1 MRIPVEFVRPRP
13 LMRVAALT
21 VLSGLTAGCS
31 ADSSRFVD
39 NPFSNPFRSQ
49 TQTASIPDDVAY
61 PTPRVTSQPLAAS
74 TVPST
79 RPIAAQPLPP
89 VGSVGTRPAAAS
101 PQPAYSFNRTGTT
114 TVASTGTLGT
124 APRVTSSGRGG
135 WMAEG
140 GTVVTSREGDSA
152 ATLSNRYGVPAD
164 AIRRANG
171 IGTGPLAAGQRI
183 TIPVYDINAVP
194 ERQTASVAPASHPV
208 RTQVI
213 ALQPRPP
220 RPVAATPA
228 PARVAAARPVAGTV
242 HVVKPGET
250 LTSIALAYGTTRPK
264 LAKANNIDEWMNVR
278 IGQKLRVGGTPAN
291 VQASVKSIVTPKA
304 SSGLQTAAIK
314 PQPDQEKKPGKPLT
328 KPVVTA
334 QASKPIGK
342 PAKPKVEPAFDDGD
356 DGLDETAALPPKPA
370 DEPKPRNAA
379 SFRWPVKGRVIQS
392 FGQSTDGIN
401 ISVPEGTEVKAAE
414 NGVVAYAGNELKGY
428 GNLVLIRHADGFV
441 TAYAHAKDLKV
452 KRGDS
457 VRRGETIA
465 TAGQTGN
472 VTSPQLLFELR
483 KGATPVDPRRYLAA
497 SN

>member
-1 MRIPVEFVRPRP
+1 
-13 LMRVAALT
+13 
-21 VLSGLTAGCS
+21 
-31 ADSSRFVD
+31 
-39 NPFSNPFRSQ
+39 
-49 TQTASIPDDVAY
+49 
-61 PTPRVTSQPLAAS
+61 
-74 TVPST
+74 
-79 RPIAAQPLPP
+79 
-89 VGSVGTRPAAAS
+89 
-101 PQPAYSFNRTGTT
+101 
-114 TVASTGTLGT
+114 
-124 APRVTSSGRGG
+124 
-135 WMAEG
+135 MAEG
-140 GTVVTSREGDSA
+140 GTVVTSKEGDSA
-152 ATLSNRYGVPAD
+152 AILSNRYGVPAD

-194 ERQTASVAPASHPV
+194 ERQTTALAPASHPV
-208 RTQVI
+208 RTQVV

-220 RPVAATPA
+220 RPVEATPT
-228 PARVAAARPVAGTV
+228 PARIAASRPVTGTV

-250 LTSIALAYGTTRPK
+250 LTSIAQSYGTTRPK
-264 LAKANNIDEWMNVR
+264 LAKANGIDEWMNVR
-278 IGQKLRVGGTPAN
+278 IGQKLRVGGAPATL
-291 VQASVKSIVTPKA
+291 QASIKSIATPKA

-334 QASKPIGK
+334 QTIKPNGK
-342 PAKPKVEPAFDDGD
+342 PAKPKVEPVFDDRD
-356 DGLDETAALPPKPA
+356 DGSDETATVPAKPEA
-370 DEPKPRNAA
+370 VEPKPRNAA

-452 KRGDS
+452 KRGDA

-483 KGATPVDPRRYLAA
+483 KGATPVDPRRYLAT